1 MRAHDGPTIPAYR
14 AKALYLCAAEVGGQ
28 KASSAFIEQSPVGRA
43 LDDETG
49 TLGQEQ
55 WLQALRAFDGL
66 LGESGFERLPR
77 YLVHPSNL
85 GHWSLLLR
93 GAEGPDD
100 VYRRLVTFSGEH
112 GAPGDWTEEAA
123 ARHRWRGSCSLAD
136 LSAPDRTLVTR
147 ALVAELAAVPLLFGR
162 PEADV
167 QLVAG
172 EGDRLVLEADFPP
185 QRAWQGALV
194 RLLPVTAALAAGG
207 VMTASERSPQQT
219 LLVTLAVLLTTGL
232 GSTLVSRELSHKQ
245 SDRAQR
251 TRIQALERETSVHE
265 EHAQNAHAPRGQ
277 PIAGEY
283 ELGEQLGVGGAG
295 AVWEARRVR
304 DGAIVALK
312 LLRSGPASDSRASDR
327 LQREAEA
334 LGLTW
339 HPNIVRIF
347 DHGILQSGL
356 GYLVME
362 RLRGETLSARARRLR
377 GLPAREVV
385 RWGIQAAE
393 ALRAVH
399 SAGIVHRDVKPGNLF
414 VHREGNREVLKLLDF
429 GAAYVDWAETRLTR
443 DGAAVGTPGYA
454 SPEQERGADADPTAD
469 IYSLGVSL
477 LELWTGEPPDPQAAE
492 GQLRGR
498 LSGPPPDGSPI
509 GSGASAQAQETLS
522 RGLRDLLLRMTS
534 DDVPERPASARAVRG
549 HLQELLVRLDSDD
562 APAAPI
568 SPPAPAAPAPPTA
581 KLA

>member
-1 MRAHDGPTIPAYR
+1 MRAHDGPTTPAYR
-14 AKALYLCAAEVGGQ
+14 AKALYLCAADVGGQ
-28 KASSAFIEQSPVGRA
+28 KASSAFIEQSPVGRP

-49 TLGQEQ
+49 TMSQEQ
-55 WLQALRAFDGL
+55 WLKALRAFDGL
-66 LGESGFERLPR
+66 LGDDGFERLPR

-93 GAEGPDD
+93 GAQGPDD

-123 ARHRWRGSCSLAD
+123 ARHRWRASCSLAE
-136 LSAPDRTLVTR
+136 LSISDRRLVTR

-162 PEADV
+162 APARV
-167 QLVAG
+167 QVVSS
-172 EGDRLVLEADFPP
+172 ESERLVLEANFPLR
-185 QRAWQGALV
+185 RAWQAALI
-194 RLLPVTAALAAGG
+194 RLLPAAAAAAAGV
-207 VMTASERSPQQT
+207 VMSAGGRSPQQT
-219 LLVTLAVLLTTGL
+219 FGVMLAALVTTSL
-232 GSTLVSRELSHKQ
+232 GSALFARELSHRQ

-265 EHAQNAHAPRGQ
+265 EHAQNAHNVHAPRGQ

-295 AVWEARRVR
+295 AVWEARRVQ

-377 GLPAREVV
+377 GLHAREVV

-414 VHREGNREVLKLLDF
+414 VHREGNREMLKLLDF

-454 SPEQERGADADPTAD
+454 APEQERGADADPAAD

-492 GQLRGR
+492 GHVRGR
-498 LSGPPPDGSPI
+498 LSGHPTDTTSGT
-509 GSGASAQAQETLS
+509 SGAVAVANETLS
-522 RGLRDLLLRMTS
+522 RGLRELLLRMTS
-534 DDVPERPASARAVRG
+534 DDASERPSGARAVRG
-549 HLQELLVRLDSDD
+549 QLQELLGRLDSDD
-562 APAAPI
+562 AAAPA
-568 SPPAPAAPAPPTA
+568 SPPAPVAPAA

>member
-14 AKALYLCAAEVGGQ
+14 AKALYLCAAEVGGAPVA
-28 KASSAFIEQSPVGRA
+28 ASFVERSPVGRA
-43 LDDETG
+43 QDDETA
-49 TLGQEQ
+49 TITQDQ
-55 WLQALRAFDGL
+55 WLQALRAFDDL
-66 LGESGFERLPR
+66 VGERGFARLPNHV
-77 YLVHPSNL
+77 VHPSNL

-93 GAEGPDD
+93 GAQGPDD
-100 VYRRLVTFSGEH
+100 VYRRLVAFSGEH
-112 GAPGDWTEEAA
+112 GAPGDWTEELA
-123 ARHRWRGSCSLAD
+123 ARHRWRGSCPTTD
-136 LSAPDRTLVTR
+136 LSASDRRLIAS
-147 ALVAELAAVPLLFGR
+147 ALVADLAAVPLLFGR
-162 PEADV
+162 PTARVSVVSSGAE
-167 QLVAG
+167 
-172 EGDRLVLEADFPP
+172 RLVLEAAFRPRSGWLD
-185 QRAWQGALV
+185 ALIRV
-194 RLLPVTAALAAGG
+194 LPVGSTAAIAAYMMSTGRPLNATIG
-207 VMTASERSPQQT
+207 TTV
-219 LLVTLAVLLTTGL
+219 AVALTTGL
-232 GSTLVSRELSHKQ
+232 GSVLLARELSHRQ

-251 TRIQALERETSVHE
+251 TRIHALERETSVHE
-265 EHAQNAHAPRGQ
+265 AHAQNAHAPRDQ

-295 AVWEARRVR
+295 AVWEARRIR

-454 SPEQERGADADPTAD
+454 SPEQERGADADPAAD

-477 LELWTGEPPDPQAAE
+477 FELWTGEPPDPHGSEA
-492 GQLRGR
+492 QLRGR
-498 LSGPPPDGSPI
+498 LSQNPGAAGA
-509 GSGASAQAQETLS
+509 GSGSAGETLA
-522 RGLRDLLLRMTS
+522 RGLSDLLLRMTS
-534 DDVPERPASARAVRG
+534 DDVDDRPSGARVVRSQ
-549 HLQELLVRLDSDD
+549 LQELLVRLDGDD
-562 APAAPI
+562 GQASTAVPQAPAA
-568 SPPAPAAPAPPTA
+568 

>member
-1 MRAHDGPTIPAYR
+1 MRAHDGPTVPAYR
-14 AKALYLCAAEVGGQ
+14 AKALYLCASELGG
-28 KASSAFIEQSPVGRA
+28 APAAAAFIERSPVGRA
-43 LDDETG
+43 EDDETA
-49 TLGQEQ
+49 TLPMEQ
-55 WLQALRAFDGL
+55 WIEALRVFDVL
-66 LGESGFERLPR
+66 VGEAGFARLPAF
-77 YLVHPSNL
+77 LVHPTNL

-93 GAEGPDD
+93 GAQAPDD

-112 GAPGDWTEEAA
+112 GAAGDWTEEAA
-123 ARHRWRGSCSLAD
+123 ARHRWRASCPVAALA
-136 LSAPDRTLVTR
+136 PGDRKLIAQ
-147 ALVAELAAVPLLFGR
+147 ALIADLAAVPLLFGR
-162 PEADV
+162 QQARVDV
-167 QLVAG
+167 LSLDS
-172 EGDRLVLEADFPP
+172 DRIVLEASFPP
-185 QRAWQGALV
+185 QSGWLDAAFRFSPPLAGALTGLAV
-194 RLLPVTAALAAGG
+194 GTLGRPFDQAVGGALG
-207 VMTASERSPQQT
+207 M
-219 LLVTLAVLLTTGL
+219 LLVGGLASFLIR
-232 GSTLVSRELSHKQ
+232 RELAHGQ
-245 SDRAQR
+245 SDRGQR

-265 EHAQNAHAPRGQ
+265 EHAQNAQAPRDR

-362 RLRGETLSARARRLR
+362 RLRGETLAARSRRLR
-377 GLPAREVV
+377 GLPVREVV

-414 VHREGNREVLKLLDF
+414 VHREGNREVLKVLDF

-454 SPEQERGADADPTAD
+454 APEQERGADADPVAD

-477 LELWTGEPPDPQAAE
+477 LELWTGEPPDAQISEAR
-492 GQLRGR
+492 LRVR
-498 LSGPPPDGSPI
+498 L
-509 GSGASAQAQETLS
+509 ASSRVGTGDALS
-522 RGLRDLLLRMTS
+522 RGLQELLLRMTS
-534 DDVPERPASARAVRG
+534 SEANDRPANARVVRG
-549 HLQELLVRLDSDD
+549 QLQELLGRVDSEDPH
-562 APAAPI
+562 AK
-568 SPPAPAAPAPPTA
+568 APPVAA